1 MSAAFILQIN
11 SLHSSIGL
19 YFAYATFF
27 FFHNVGMVSFFATQY

>member
-19 YFAYATFF
+19 HFAYATFF
-27 FFHNVGMVSFFATQY
+27 FFSIM